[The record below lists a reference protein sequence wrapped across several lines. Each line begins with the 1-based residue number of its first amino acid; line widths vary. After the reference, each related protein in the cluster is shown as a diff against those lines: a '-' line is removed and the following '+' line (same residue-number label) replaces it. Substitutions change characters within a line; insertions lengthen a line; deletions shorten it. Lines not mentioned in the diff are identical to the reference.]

1 LHVAVDLDEDVDGR
15 GRDLGEFQHHLFMG
29 EVFRGSEALGDAALT
44 EYQLRQWYRPIF
56 RDVYI
61 PKHSEPSLDDRI
73 AGAWLW
79 SRRRAVVAGTAAAAL
94 HGAAW
99 VDVDTPIE
107 LIGKS
112 SRPQRGLMVRD
123 ETLES
128 DEITGVRRLPVTTIA
143 RTAFDLGR
151 YLPRG
156 DAVAR
161 LDALMRVAPF
171 SIDDVNVL
179 AQRHKGARGLRN
191 LSAALSLVD
200 GGAASP
206 KETWLRLLLRNA
218 GLPKP
223 TSQMPLVRGR
233 RLVAVFDLG
242 WEDYKV
248 AAEYDGDYH
257 RSDRRRFVMDID
269 KLGIAEDQG
278 WLVVRVVSEHR
289 PRAIVS
295 RVYRALERRGWH
307 PDRRQRAALS
317 RFLELASIS
326 A

>member
-1 LHVAVDLDEDVDGR
+1 
-15 GRDLGEFQHHLFMG
+15 MG
-29 EVFRGSEALGDAALT
+29 EVFRGSEGLRDAALT
-44 EYQLRQWYRPIF
+44 EHQLRQWYRPIF

-61 PKHSEPSLDDRI
+61 PKHGEPSLGDRI
-73 AGAWLW
+73 EGAWLW
-79 SRRRAVVAGTAAAAL
+79 SRRRAVVAGAAAAAL

-99 VDVDTPIE
+99 VDLETPIE

-112 SRPQRGLMVRD
+112 ARPQRGLVVRD

-128 DEITGVRRLPVTTIA
+128 DEITRVGRLPVTTIS

-151 YLPRG
+151 SLPRG
-156 DAVAR
+156 AAVAR
-161 LDALMRVAPF
+161 LDALMRVTSF

-179 AQRHKGARGLRN
+179 VQRHKGARGLRN
-191 LSAALSLVD
+191 LSAAISLVD

-206 KETWLRLLLRNA
+206 KETWLRLLLLDA

-223 TSQMPLVRGR
+223 TSQIPLVRGR

-242 WEDYKV
+242 WEEYKV

-257 RSDRRRFVMDID
+257 CSDRRRFVKDID

-278 WLVVRVVSEHR
+278 WIVIRVVSEHR
-289 PRAIVS
+289 PRAIVG
-295 RVYRALERRGWH
+295 RVYRALARRGWH

-317 RFLELASIS
+317 RFLALPSIS